1 MCALILTSFV
11 GLVDAFFFTL
21 ASPEGREETLL
32 GGKKHAEG
40 WGRVILAVT
49 EPTLSP
55 GVLETPVPGSCDL
68 MAELTPWKT
77 QSHNNLTQILWDQ
90 RVADVIFAF
99 PQVGQDAPGVE
110 EQFFPAVLAEIK
122 ARSAQG
128 ASPLRSSDERGHTSG
143 AGLPEEVYLQTS
155 QVLAEQFGSKP
166 RFFFFNFSIS

>member
-77 QSHNNLTQILWDQ
+77 QSHNNLAQILRDQ

-110 EQFFPAVLAEIK
+110 EQFFSLLFLQKSRLGQPRELLPSVAPMNVATHLGPACQRKFICKPAKSLRNNLA
-122 ARSAQG
+122 
-128 ASPLRSSDERGHTSG
+128 PN
-143 AGLPEEVYLQTS
+143 PV
-155 QVLAEQFGSKP
+155 
-166 RFFFFNFSIS
+166 FFFLTSL